1 MHRNYLPTSRRD
13 VYPLLEYYIE
23 LDSIEEDDEEAD
35 EKNIQILD
43 TKNNEIIIHDNL
55 NKMIY
60 NQWLKGIGLGI
71 CIGFSIGYFFG
82 KLK

>member
-1 MHRNYLPTSRRD
+1 MPSNYLPTSRQD

-23 LDSIEEDDEEAD
+23 LDSIEEDNEETD

-82 KLK
+82 KIK